1 MKHRV
6 FSLLLAALLTAST
19 LIAFAPEAMADAPE
33 EPLKA
38 TVPFDVPEDE
48 DGEAGDG
55 SKSAPE
61 SLSERFLNF
70 PASYQKILKKG
81 KNAFSADRLY
91 ENFDTVY
98 ATLCEAWNHGVFKD
112 VDYKVDPESD
122 GVADTRG
129 TGNDF
134 RSLITM
140 YSRYYASQNYKEV
153 DSITHELTHVCQIN
167 YRTGYGGADTDDSGS
182 WIVEGMTDYSRYTY
196 GMYPDAFQLYPYS
209 ANQSYTDSYRITARF
224 FVWVEQNVC
233 PTLTEQL
240 NEALRTEVYSSKF
253 FDRITGYSLKDL
265 WAMYAA
271 DQGRIVLS
279 DGKSTTGAVTRK

>member
-1 MKHRV
+1 MKHRILSG
-6 FSLLLAALLTAST
+6 FLAAILTAVPLLS
-19 LIAFAPEAMADAPE
+19 FAPASLAETAD
-33 EPLKA
+33 EPLTA
-38 TVPFDVPEDE
+38 TVPFDVPEE
-48 DGEAGDG
+48 DNAGTD
-55 SKSAPE
+55 APTDTPE
-61 SLSERFLNF
+61 VLSDRFLNF
-70 PASYQKILKKG
+70 PKNYQKLLKSG
-81 KNAFSADRLY
+81 KRDFSPDNLY
-91 ENFDTVY
+91 NNFNTVY

-112 VDYKVDPESD
+112 VDYKVDAQSG

-129 TGNDF
+129 TGSEY
-134 RSLITM
+134 RSLVTM
-140 YSRYYASQNYKEV
+140 YSQYYASQSLTEV

-196 GMYPDAFQLYPYS
+196 GQYPSAFQLYAYS
-209 ANQSYTDSYRITARF
+209 SNQSYTDSYRVTARF

-240 NEALRTEVYSSKF
+240 NEALRTEVYTSKF

-271 DQGRIVLS
+271 DNGSIRQSNGTKTS
-279 DGKSTTGAVTRK
+279 GAVTRK

>member
-1 MKHRV
+1 MKHRILSI
-6 FSLLLAALLTAST
+6 FLAALLTALPLVS
-19 LIAFAPEAMADAPE
+19 FAPASTAETTDE
-33 EPLKA
+33 VLTA
-38 TVPFDVPEDE
+38 TVPFDVPEE
-48 DGEAGDG
+48 DDSQTVGEVT
-55 SKSAPE
+55 PE
-61 SLSERFLNF
+61 VLSDRFLKF
-70 PASYQKILKKG
+70 PTSYQKLLKTG
-81 KNAFSADRLY
+81 KRDFSAANLY
-91 ENFDTVY
+91 TNFNTVY

-112 VDYKVDPESD
+112 VDYKVDAQSD

-129 TGNDF
+129 TGNDY

-140 YSRYYASQNYKEV
+140 YSKYYASQGMSEV

-167 YRTGYGGADTDDSGS
+167 YRTGYGGEDTDDSGS

-196 GMYPDAFQLYPYS
+196 GQYPTGFQLYAYS

-240 NEALRTEVYSSKF
+240 NEALRTEKYTSKF
-253 FDRITGYSLKDL
+253 FDRITGYSLKEL

-271 DQGRIVLS
+271 DNGSIRLS
-279 DGKSTTGAVTRK
+279 NGTKTTGAVTRK